1 MTLDRWR
8 YLIASAICCVKSR
21 SRFMGK
27 EIRNAGCFKF
37 LQSDLSGANSVTWRD
52 EFEIE
57 EQGVIGRDI
66 S

>member
-1 MTLDRWR
+1 M
-8 YLIASAICCVKSR
+8 KSR
-21 SRFMGK
+21 SRFIGK

-52 EFEIE
+52 EFKIE